1 MRTVGVVLFMMRRI
15 LCGAVFSRLTLR
27 ATHLPFDATLQP
39 GLSMSSLV
47 RAASL
52 TNYNEVARASGL
64 DPARMLLDAGLSPNV
79 LREPDLMIPVENV
92 ALLLQASAA
101 QSGNESFGLCMA
113 EQRLL
118 SNLGTVGMLIRD
130 QPTLRDSLNVLMRY
144 QRLLN
149 GSLSLMIEEFG
160 DVVVIREEV
169 RPGYG
174 QQPTRQRIELALGV
188 MLRLVRQFLGDEWQ
202 PKRVCLSH
210 AAPRDLGTH
219 RRLMGRT
226 VEFDHDFNCIVCA
239 RRDLDAR
246 NPWADPAMARYAQ
259 QMLDA
264 SAHIPGTAVLGDVRR
279 AVLLLLPSGRCTIQ
293 QVAQYLGVVC
303 RTVQRRLADHG
314 QTFSS
319 VVNDIRKELATRH
332 VLEGDRPL
340 AEVAGLLGFSAPSGL
355 SRWFHHEFGCSAKHS
370 RAMRSAERRGADT
383 APKRK

>member
-1 MRTVGVVLFMMRRI
+1 
-15 LCGAVFSRLTLR
+15 
-27 ATHLPFDATLQP
+27 
-39 GLSMSSLV
+39 MSSLV

-52 TNYNEVARASGL
+52 TNYSEVARASGL
-64 DPARMLLDAGLSPNV
+64 DPVRMLLDAGLSPSV

-118 SNLGTVGMLIRD
+118 SNLGAVGMLIRD

-144 QRLLN
+144 QTLLN
-149 GSLSLMIEEFG
+149 GSLSLMIEEFD

-169 RPGYG
+169 RPGNA
-174 QQPTRQRIELALGV
+174 QQSTRQRIELALGV
-188 MLRLVRQFLGDEWQ
+188 MLRLMRQFLGDEWQ
-202 PKRVCLSH
+202 PKRVCLAH
-210 AAPRDLGTH
+210 VAPRDLGVH

-226 VEFDHDFNCIVCA
+226 IEFDHDFNCIVCA
-239 RRDLDAR
+239 RRDLDMR

-264 SAHIPGTAVLGDVRR
+264 STHTPGAAVLDDVRR
-279 AVLLLLPSGRCTIQ
+279 AVLLLLPSGRCTIK

-303 RTVQRRLADHG
+303 RTVQRRLAEHG

-340 AEVAGLLGFSAPSGL
+340 AEVASLLGFSAPSGL

-370 RAMRSAERRGADT
+370 RAVRNAERREAHA
-383 APKRK
+383 APARK